1 MHTTQVREFAQFLER
16 ANKGEAKLVVV
27 DPRFSIAA
35 GKAWKWLPI
44 RPNTDMAFLLALIN
58 VILNERPEGRVLYDE
73 KYINR
78 YAAGLEELKETVS
91 TYTPEWAWPICGIRP
106 EDIREVAYELGRN
119 SPNVLVHPGRF
130 SSWDGNNVQ
139 RIRANAILNALLGAW
154 GREGGFFVSD
164 KPYVPQYPMPPYP
177 ESEIGQCDKGEYP
190 IGPIPSVRN
199 IVRTAL
205 TGKPYPIKALV
216 VCGANILE
224 CLPKKEDTIKAI
236 NNLDFFM
243 VVDILPVEQTGYADI
258 VLPDCT
264 YLERMDEI
272 SVKNFKQN
280 FVTVNQPVVDP
291 MYDSRPGWW
300 IARELGDRMG
310 LDEYFRWADIEEYN
324 DTRLKAAGLSL
335 SELKKTGII
344 PLQTGPVFIE
354 DGKDLR
360 FLTPSGKIELSSSI
374 LSSFGQYP
382 VPVFIDE
389 PERPIPGYF
398 YLAFGR
404 SPLQSFSRTQN
415 NRISLAADSGDQFWI
430 NVDAARTIGVR
441 DGRKYKLADILGN
454 ESPFM
459 VEAKV
464 TWGIRPDTIYFTHGF
479 GHEDKRLK
487 AAYGRGASDSKLMTE
502 IKTDP
507 IMGATGMRGNFVK
520 VVV

>member
-1 MHTTQVREFAQFLER
+1 MQPESRV
-16 ANKGEAKLVVV
+16 
-27 DPRFSIAA
+27 
-35 GKAWKWLPI
+35 
-44 RPNTDMAFLLALIN
+44 IN
-58 VILNERPEGRVLYDE
+58 VPPF
-73 KYINR
+73 
-78 YAAGLEELKETVS
+78 S
-91 TYTPEWAWPICGIRP
+91 T
-106 EDIREVAYELGRN
+106 
-119 SPNVLVHPGRF
+119 
-130 SSWDGNNVQ
+130 
-139 RIRANAILNALLGAW
+139 
-154 GREGGFFVSD
+154 
-164 KPYVPQYPMPPYP
+164 
-177 ESEIGQCDKGEYP
+177 
-190 IGPIPSVRN
+190 
-199 IVRTAL
+199 
-205 TGKPYPIKALV
+205 
-216 VCGANILE
+216 
-224 CLPKKEDTIKAI
+224 
-236 NNLDFFM
+236 
-243 VVDILPVEQTGYADI
+243 
-258 VLPDCT
+258 
-264 YLERMDEI
+264 
-272 SVKNFKQN
+272 NF
-280 FVTVNQPVVDP
+280 
-291 MYDSRPGWW
+291 
-300 IARELGDRMG
+300 
-310 LDEYFRWADIEEYN
+310 
-324 DTRLKAAGLSL
+324 
-335 SELKKTGII
+335 
-344 PLQTGPVFIE
+344 
-354 DGKDLR
+354 LR